1 MSQEEVDLAV
11 VRDRQLA
18 TRIVKALRHAGVG
31 CSEFWP
37 EDVIMDGSGLP
48 HPGPG
53 VPTTTVV
60 AGAVGPFHVRVAQE
74 DLGKARDAL
83 MAAGLIEQVHSD
95 AAALDE
101 SLREVTRTGVQM
113 HAMALR
119 RFFVDRH
126 IAVQIWPASSHRV
139 LGMLETHDAPY
150 RIVVPSE
157 QFAEAQALLGKADG
171 YLAIDESR
179 PKS

>member
-1 MSQEEVDLAV
+1 MSPEQVDLVV
-11 VRDRQLA
+11 VRDRKLA

-37 EDVIMDGSGLP
+37 EDVVMDSSGLP
-48 HPGPG
+48 RPALG
-53 VPTTTVV
+53 VPTSTVV
-60 AGAVGPFHVRVAQE
+60 AGAVGPFHIRVVEA
-74 DLGKARDAL
+74 DLGKARDVL
-83 MAAGLIEQVHSD
+83 LTAGLTAQLQSD

-119 RFFVDRH
+119 RVFVDRH

-150 RIVVPSE
+150 RIMVPSE